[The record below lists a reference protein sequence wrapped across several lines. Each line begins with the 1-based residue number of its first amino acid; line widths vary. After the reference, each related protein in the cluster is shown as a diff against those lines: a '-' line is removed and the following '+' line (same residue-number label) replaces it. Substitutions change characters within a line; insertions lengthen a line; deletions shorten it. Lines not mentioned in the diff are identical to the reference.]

1 MTMRLAGI
9 NLHPVKSTAI
19 RPVETAYVGRVG
31 LRGDREWMVVDDAGA
46 LVTARDTPRLFR
58 VVADNAATG
67 LDHGVDLRLSAP
79 HVDPLDVAIPTE
91 EGAEVDVRFF
101 GGTLRARPVGG
112 AADAWLR
119 QALARDDLRL
129 VWCHE
134 PEARVVEGPGLA
146 DDHHAVF
153 QDDSPVSLLS
163 DASVAALNAWT
174 EPDVPEIPARRF
186 RANLLVD
193 GAESAFAEDEWSVLT
208 IGGARLR
215 VVVPIARCSMTTID
229 PDTLTTGKEPIRT
242 LARHRKWNGQT
253 WFAVHLVVEEPGEI
267 AVGDELTLG

>member
-1 MTMRLAGI
+1 MRLAGI
-9 NLHPVKSTAI
+9 NVHPVKSTAI
-19 RPVETAYVGRVG
+19 RPVETAYVGVHG
-31 LRGDREWMVVDDAGA
+31 LAGDREWMVVDTAGM
-46 LVTARDTPRLFR
+46 LVTARDTPRLFH

-67 LDHGVDLRLSAP
+67 LDDLDGADLRLSAP
-79 HVDPLDVAIPTE
+79 GLDPLDVRIPTQP
-91 EGAEVDVRFF
+91 GAEVGVRFF
-101 GGTLRARPVGG
+101 GGTVRARPAGE

-119 QALARDDLRL
+119 RALGSDDLRL

-134 PEARVVEGPGLA
+134 PEARVVEGPGLE
-146 DDHHAVF
+146 DGRHHAVF

-163 DASVAALNAWT
+163 DASVAALNGWT
-174 EPDVPEIPARRF
+174 GEEIPARRF

-193 GAESAFAEDEWSVLT
+193 GAPTAFAEDGWSVLT

-242 LARHRKWNGQT
+242 LARHRKWSGQT
-253 WFAVHLVVEEPGEI
+253 WFAVHLVVEQPGEI
-267 AVGDELTLG
+267 AVGDELVLG